1 MNQLA
6 KNKFLTVIG
15 VVFLVCVIAFAVLVY
30 PAWGTASAKTKSV
43 SATVSKIKQA
53 TSELPG
59 EPNTAEWNA
68 HADKMKTRYGKS
80 LEELAKL
87 DRNLGDWF
95 AEVDNDSTFDY
106 FMNKYD
112 DEVKK
117 LQGELQEKGVL
128 LGSPQVG
135 EDNKLIEA
143 GLPGFNWLKR
153 TDILVRNNEEER
165 AAKEILQKR
174 FNICRAI
181 VNAVTQNVD
190 KSAPKGRERRLL
202 DVTFLEKFKFS
213 PPGRVA
219 ETGEG
224 RTFSMVLDHRRY
236 TGYAGPGSGTFMEY
250 TLPRNGDL
258 TVEGGEDKQP
268 WLGRTITVGFAVAL
282 EYGQVPEL
290 VRSIL
295 EPGVEPELNLA
306 IVGMNVFV
314 PKPNPAEVK
323 ETVNLKA
330 EDDVEAIRKEY
341 AARSAASLPPQV
353 NAYVTLQIIDFE
365 PAAVPA
371 YLKQ

>member
-6 KNKFLTVIG
+6 KNKFLTAIG
-15 VVFLVCVIAFAVLVY
+15 VVFLVCIVAFAVLVY
-30 PAWGTASAKTKSV
+30 PAWNTASAKTRTVTS
-43 SATVSKIKQA
+43 TVSKIKGEA
-53 TSELPG
+53 STLPG
-59 EPNTAEWNA
+59 EPNTTEWTQQAE
-68 HADKMKTRYGKS
+68 KMKARYGKS
-80 LEELAKL
+80 LAEMVKL
-87 DRNLGDWF
+87 DHNLSDWF

-117 LQGELQEKGVL
+117 LQTELQEKGVL

-135 EDNKLIEA
+135 EDNKLVEA

-181 VNAVTQNVD
+181 VNAVTANVD

-202 DVTFLEKFKFS
+202 DVTFLEKFKYS
-213 PPGRVA
+213 PPGRVTDA
-219 ETGEG
+219 GDG

-236 TGYAGPGSGTFMEY
+236 AGYAGPGSGNFMEY

-258 TVEGGEDKQP
+258 TLEKEDLQP

-282 EYGQVPEL
+282 EYTQVPDL
-290 VRSIL
+290 VRNIMQ
-295 EPGVEPELNLA
+295 PGVEPELNLA

-314 PKPNPAEVK
+314 PKSNPAEVQ

-330 EDDVEAIRKEY
+330 DDDVEAIKKEF

-353 NAYVTLQIIDFE
+353 NAYFTLQIIDFE